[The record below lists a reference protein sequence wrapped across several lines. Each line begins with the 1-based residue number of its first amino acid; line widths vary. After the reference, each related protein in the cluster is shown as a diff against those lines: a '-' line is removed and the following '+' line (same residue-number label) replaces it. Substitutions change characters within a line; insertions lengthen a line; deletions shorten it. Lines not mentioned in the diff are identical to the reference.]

1 MDSVPIDDKIDK
13 ESVMKRTF
21 NLNFSGY
28 FMVRAKL
35 IDLGTG
41 RRKLWTRSRITLSK
55 SIALAGRSG
64 FGT

>member
-41 RRKLWTRSRITLSK
+41 RHDPKIKLLDES
-55 SIALAGRSG
+55 SG
-64 FGT
+64 PDLG